1 LQGKK
6 QNISMQ
12 KEFGQYDEKL
22 VKIIEK
28 STELFGEYGVRNL
41 NMDEISK
48 GIGISKKTLYQ
59 FVCSK
64 EDLLEKIFHYEEE
77 KWQQLP
83 SKIKED
89 ELNAIDVL
97 LQTSLLIYEEL
108 RRINPKVDFEL
119 KKYYKP
125 VFNKFLSR
133 RLDSIFFY
141 ISNNLKKGMG
151 EGLYR
156 NDLNVE
162 LIARV
167 YVKNLVDLQNK
178 DYCSIEDFSFEQVF
192 KTVFENHIR
201 AISSPEGIAY
211 FEKRKL
217 EFSELKHLN
226 NK

>member
-1 LQGKK
+1 
-6 QNISMQ
+6 MQ
-12 KEFGQYDEKL
+12 KEFEQYDEKL
-22 VKIIEK
+22 VSILEK

-64 EDLLEKIFHYEEE
+64 EDLLEKVFHHEEN
-77 KWQQLP
+77 KWLQLS
-83 SKIKED
+83 SKIKVED
-89 ELNAIDVL
+89 LNAVDVL
-97 LQTSLLIYEEL
+97 LQASLLVSEEFQK
-108 RRINPKVDFEL
+108 INPKIKFEL

-125 VFNKFLSR
+125 VFDKFLSR
-133 RLDSIFFY
+133 RLEFISFY
-141 ISNNLKKGMG
+141 INNNLKKGME

-156 NDLNVE
+156 SDLNVE
-162 LIARV
+162 LVARM
-167 YVKNLVDLQNK
+167 YVNNLVDLQEK
-178 DYCSIEDFSFEQVF
+178 DYCSVEDCSFEQVF
-192 KTVFENHIR
+192 KTFFENHIR

>member
-1 LQGKK
+1 MQGKK

-151 EGLYR
+151 EGLKTWWTYKTKITVR
-156 NDLNVE
+156 SKIFPLSRSLKPFSKTISGQFQARRELRTSKNGNWNFQSLN
-162 LIARV
+162 I
-167 YVKNLVDLQNK
+167 
-178 DYCSIEDFSFEQVF
+178 
-192 KTVFENHIR
+192 
-201 AISSPEGIAY
+201 
-211 FEKRKL
+211 
-217 EFSELKHLN
+217 
-226 NK
+226 